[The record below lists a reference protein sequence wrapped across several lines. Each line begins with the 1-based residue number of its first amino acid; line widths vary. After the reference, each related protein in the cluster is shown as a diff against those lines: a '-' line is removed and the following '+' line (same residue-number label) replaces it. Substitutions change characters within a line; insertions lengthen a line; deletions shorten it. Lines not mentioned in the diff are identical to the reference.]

1 MPVPTNE
8 VTMGRQLET
17 VENFELD
24 LVAAGG
30 NQNLFTITG
39 GPIFLERLTGIVTTL
54 IGASGTIVSHL
65 EMVPDAGVAPGT
77 DVDMCLAAGGLDID
91 ALAVDSQITITGA
104 VAAAAVAT
112 IIGVVEAPS
121 FMTNHVIVTPGTI
134 RLVTV
139 DGGGM
144 TDIVGAITWTIV
156 YRPLGFGISVVTA

>member
-17 VENFELD
+17 AENFELT

-30 NQNLFTITG
+30 NQDLFDITG
-39 GPIFLERLTGIVTTL
+39 GPIYLERLTGIVTTL
-54 IGASGTIVSHL
+54 IGASGTIISHL
-65 EMVPDAGVAPGT
+65 ETDPIAGVAPGT
-77 DVDMCLAAGGLDID
+77 EVDMCVAAGGLDLD
-91 ALAVDSQITITGA
+91 TLDVDSQITITGA

-112 IIGVVEAPS
+112 IIGIVEAPS
-121 FMTNHVIVTPGTI
+121 FMTNHQIVTPGTI

-144 TDIVGAITWTIV
+144 ADIVGAITWTIV
-156 YRPLGFGISVVTA
+156 YRPLGFGISVVTS